1 MDDATLSLGE
11 LEIQALRTVWE
22 LQPCTE
28 RQVSDR
34 VRADRDVARTTV
46 LKTLQRLEEK
56 GLLIREGGP
65 GPVRFRASVAKD
77 RLLPALVRRFVER
90 FLGGTAGPLAAYLAE
105 ADPDALSADDLD
117 ALRALVRRMEEKPA
131 REAGH
136 D

>member
-56 GLLIREGGP
+56 GLLVREGGP
-65 GPVRFRASVAKD
+65 GPVRFRASVGRD
-77 RLLPALVRRFVER
+77 RLLPALVRRFVDR
-90 FLGGTAGPLAAYLAE
+90 FLGGVASPLAAYLA
-105 ADPDALSADDLD
+105 ADPEALSADDLET
-117 ALRALVRRMEEKPA
+117 LRALIRRMEEKPD
-131 REAGH
+131 AGGRP
-136 D
+136 